1 MGQERGLRLVP
12 GVIRS
17 DFGEYVA
24 FLAHLNSSP
33 FITETIQKAAAD
45 IFATAPMADLNSDVE
60 ELNKLGGTS
69 GRLAIPKSDPEKNRE
84 AFIEQKEK
92 SEAIEVSDAAHDL
105 QLVAIIDP
113 VEKEGMYVEQM
124 HEIQSAYKM
133 IRILGQILKNEADAA
148 DSDWKVAIVDEVF
161 RLSRRMLGSGFTEL
175 NEVDRWLEVAEVRI
189 KDQVVKLDAQSEAVS
204 GKKRDPRYLKAK
216 LADDKLTI
224 RAEREIISIC
234 WLACFTV
241 VKVVAEATGARA
253 LTGTFEK
260 VVAAD
265 PAIPN
270 QLYQLD
276 VLMEHGR
283 DFPMHEALILKAE
296 LSNNR
301 FGTVLFKSL
310 IAHHFYLYRSRFDV
324 MQLSL
329 IHISEP
335 TRPY

>member
-1 MGQERGLRLVP
+1 MQ
-12 GVIRS
+12 
-17 DFGEYVA
+17 
-24 FLAHLNSSP
+24 NSSS
-33 FITETIQKAAAD
+33 
-45 IFATAPMADLNSDVE
+45 N
-60 ELNKLGGTS
+60 GGTFFS
-69 GRLAIPKSDPEKNRE
+69 ERAI
-84 AFIEQKEK
+84 
-92 SEAIEVSDAAHDL
+92 
-105 QLVAIIDP
+105 
-113 VEKEGMYVEQM
+113 
-124 HEIQSAYKM
+124 
-133 IRILGQILKNEADAA
+133 
-148 DSDWKVAIVDEVF
+148 
-161 RLSRRMLGSGFTEL
+161 
-175 NEVDRWLEVAEVRI
+175 
-189 KDQVVKLDAQSEAVS
+189 S

-324 MQLSL
+324 MQRICSKLD
-329 IHISEP
+329 IHLDERKALHP
-335 TRPY
+335 DRKRKRLGGPPK